1 MFLLRVFRLS
11 LFCFILAEVKTVEGK
26 RVLSLGSNENKGEF
40 KTEPA
45 ESIPA
50 IGPVGNDLA
59 YFPTDRRRWGWF
71 KRQVKKITRPVS
83 KITRPVSKVVNRVKK
98 DVKTGWRKGKKAVR
112 TAARNVGK
120 GVGRVHRNIRRG
132 VRTGV
137 RNVRRGVRTGV
148 RNVRRGVR
156 TGVRNVRKGVGRAG
170 RNIRKLGCASNCY
183 STRWLRDYR
192 ARKARYST
200 RRCTYRVWG
209 RLCYCYGRPRC

>member
-1 MFLLRVFRLS
+1 
-11 LFCFILAEVKTVEGK
+11 VEGK

-71 KRQVKKITRPVS
+71 KRQVKKIPVN
-83 KITRPVSKVVNRVKK
+83 KIVNRVKK
-98 DVKTGWRKGKKAVR
+98 DVRTRWRKSKKAVE
-112 TAARNVGK
+112 TSALKIGNEAI
-120 GVGRVHRNIRRG
+120 RVSLKIGDEANRVQRNIEK
-132 VRTGV
+132 V
-137 RNVRRGVRTGV
+137 
-148 RNVRRGVR
+148 VR

-170 RNIRKLGCASNCY
+170 RNIRKLVRCASNCY
-183 STRWLRDYR
+183 STRWLRDYI

-209 RLCYCYGRPRC
+209 LRCYCYGRPRC